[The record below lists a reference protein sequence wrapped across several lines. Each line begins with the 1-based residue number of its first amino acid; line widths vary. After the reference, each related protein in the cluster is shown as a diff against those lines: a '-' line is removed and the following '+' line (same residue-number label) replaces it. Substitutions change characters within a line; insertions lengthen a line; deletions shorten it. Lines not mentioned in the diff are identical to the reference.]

1 MSTNRALSPYKVE
14 VLSADG
20 SQTGSAITATVTNAG
35 AIDVTIGGSLTV
47 TGSTTYVET
56 TTLKIADSLLELS
69 KGNSGGADL
78 DSGILINRGSA
89 GNNAAL
95 YWNEGDDTFKAVLTT
110 SDAESNTVV
119 DTALAPLE
127 VRKITIDG
135 QIEITDNEI
144 RSTTSNSDIVIT
156 PNGTGNTVINNV
168 SYSGSTTFGDI
179 VFSGNEMYT
188 NVSNSDVK
196 ISANSAG
203 VVHIDDVLKLSV
215 VADPSAVSS
224 TTQVYAKA
232 QAGGGSGLFYVNSSS
247 SGELVSKAK
256 AQIFGLI
263 F

>member
-1 MSTNRALSPYKVE
+1 MSTNRALSPYKLE
-14 VLSADG
+14 VLSTDG
-20 SQTGSAITATVTNAG
+20 SQTGSAITATTSNAG
-35 AIDVTIGGSLTV
+35 VVDVNIGGSLTV
-47 TGSTTYVET
+47 TGATTYVES
-56 TTLKIADSLLELS
+56 TTLKISDSLLELS
-69 KGNSGGADL
+69 KGNSGGSDL
-78 DSGILINRGSA
+78 DAGLLINRGA
-89 GNNAAL
+89 ANNAAL

-110 SDAESNTVV
+110 SDAETNAVV
-119 DTALAPLE
+119 DTELAPFE
-127 VRKITIDG
+127 CRKITIDG

-156 PNGTGNTVINNV
+156 PNGTGNTVINNAV
-168 SYSGSTTFGDI
+168 YSGSATFGDI

-224 TTQVYAKA
+224 TTQVYAKT

>member
-20 SQTGSAITATVTNAG
+20 SQTGSVITATVSNAG
-35 AIDVTIGGSLTV
+35 AVDVNIGGSLTV
-47 TGSTTYVET
+47 TGTTTYIET
-56 TTLKIADSLLELS
+56 TTLKISDSLLELS
-69 KGNSGGADL
+69 KDNSGGADL

-110 SDAESNTVV
+110 SDAESNTVT
-119 DTALAPLE
+119 DTELAPLE
-127 VRKITIDG
+127 VRKITVDG

-144 RSTTSNSDIVIT
+144 KGLNSNANIYIT
-156 PNGTGNTVINNV
+156 PSGTGNVVIANAA
-168 SYSGSTTFGDI
+168 YSGSTTFGQI
-179 VFSGNEMYT
+179 VHSGNEIYT
-188 NVSNSDVK
+188 NVSNADLK

-215 VADPSAVSS
+215 VADPSGVAS

-232 QAGGGSGLFYVNSSS
+232 QAGGGSGLFYVNTSS
-247 SGELVSKAK
+247 SGELVSKTK
-256 AQIFGLI
+256 AQLFGLI

>member
-35 AIDVTIGGSLTV
+35 AVDVNIGGSLTV

-56 TTLKIADSLLELS
+56 TTLKIADSMLELS

-78 DSGILINRGSA
+78 DSGILVNRGSA

-110 SDAESNTVV
+110 SDAATNAIT

-127 VRKITIDG
+127 VSKITVDG

-144 RSTTSNSDIVIT
+144 KGLNSNANIYIT
-156 PNGTGNTVINNV
+156 PSGTGNTVIANA

-179 VFSGNEMYT
+179 VLAGNEIYT
-188 NVSNSDVK
+188 AVSNSDVK

>member
-20 SQTGSAITATVTNAG
+20 SQTGSAITATTSNAG
-35 AIDVTIGGSLTV
+35 VVDVNIGGSLTV
-47 TGSTTYVET
+47 TGATTYVES
-56 TTLKIADSLLELS
+56 TTLKISDSILELS
-69 KGNSGGADL
+69 KDNSGGADL
-78 DSGILINRGSA
+78 DAGLLINRGSA
-89 GNNAAL
+89 NNAAL

-110 SDAESNTVV
+110 SDAATNAIT

-127 VRKITIDG
+127 VSKITVDG

-144 RSTTSNSDIVIT
+144 KGLNSNANIYIT
-156 PNGTGNTVINNV
+156 PSGTGSVVIANAA
-168 SYSGSTTFGDI
+168 YSGSTTFGDI

>member
-1 MSTNRALSPYKVE
+1 MSYSRAKTPLNLE
-14 VLSADG
+14 VISADG
-20 SQTGSAITATVTNAG
+20 SQVDNAFVATLTNAG
-35 AIDVTIGGSLTV
+35 QLNVTIGGDLTV
-47 TGSTTYVET
+47 TGNTTYIET

-110 SDAESNTVV
+110 SDAESNTVT
-119 DTALAPLE
+119 DTELAPIQASEFNTNGL
-127 VRKITIDG
+127 
-135 QIEITDNEI
+135 QIKDNDI
-144 RSTTSNSDIVIT
+144 KGLNSNANIYIT
-156 PNGTGNTVINNV
+156 PNGTGNVIIANAA
-168 SYSGSTTFGDI
+168 YSGSTTFGQI
-179 VFSGNEMYT
+179 VHSGNEIYT
-188 NVSNSDVK
+188 AVSNADLK

-215 VADPSAVSS
+215 VADPSGVAS
-224 TTQVYAKA
+224 TTQVYAKT
-232 QAGGGSGLFYVNSSS
+232 QAGGGSGLFYVNTSS

>member
-20 SQTGSAITATVTNAG
+20 SQTGSAITATTSNAG
-35 AIDVTIGGSLTV
+35 VVDVNIGGSLTV
-47 TGSTTYVET
+47 TGATTYVES
-56 TTLKIADSLLELS
+56 TTLKISDSILELS
-69 KGNSGGADL
+69 KDNSGGADL
-78 DSGILINRGSA
+78 DAGILVNRGSA
-89 GNNAAL
+89 NNAAL

-110 SDAESNTVV
+110 SDAATNAIT

-127 VRKITIDG
+127 VSKITVDG

-144 RSTTSNSDIVIT
+144 KGLNSNANIYIT
-156 PNGTGNTVINNV
+156 PSGTGNTVIANA

-179 VFSGNEMYT
+179 VLAGNEIYT
-188 NVSNSDVK
+188 AVSNSDVK

-224 TTQVYAKA
+224 TTQVYAKTE
-232 QAGGGSGLFYVNSSS
+232 AGGGSGLFYVNSSS